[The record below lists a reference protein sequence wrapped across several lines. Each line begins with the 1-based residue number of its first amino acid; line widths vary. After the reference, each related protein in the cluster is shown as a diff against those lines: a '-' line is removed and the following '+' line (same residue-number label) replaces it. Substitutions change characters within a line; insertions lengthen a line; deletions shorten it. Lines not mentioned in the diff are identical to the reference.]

1 MQYDSDYE
9 KITLTK
15 VHDELSRVLTAYETG
30 ETDIPIDE
38 TDLYELGVWT
48 QNQLAGLLN

>member
-9 KITLTK
+9 RITLAK
-15 VHDELSRVLTAYETG
+15 VHDELCRVLTAYETG
-30 ETDIPIDE
+30 ETEIPIDE
-38 TDLYELGVWT
+38 TDLYELCVWT

>member
-1 MQYDSDYE
+1 MQYDSDHE
-9 KITLTK
+9 KIAMTR

-30 ETDIPIDE
+30 ETEIPIGE
-38 TDLYELGVWT
+38 TDLYELCVWT